1 MKTRLFLLTIAILF
15 AIASPNVFGQ
25 SADNPETVKYSIG
38 SYAPKGDFGA
48 YLEEVE
54 IGFYLVPGTV
64 PYDANADQ
72 TKPRPYDKLLFDV
85 KLWKAPVKKY
95 RYNGTDY
102 TDLCG
107 ISFQGYTKFK
117 IQVAISGVGTKTI
130 MVDVAGKYDNEIPL
144 GRLYKKE
151 ELSQLKVTSF
161 KLIEMYPRESERKD
175 VAHCVDKQNGK
186 QDAASNNVSSGS
198 RNNGTAGNQTNR
210 SNTEKNTNS
219 SNTNNP
225 YMEQVA
231 AYNEKVQADSKALD
245 AAADQTIDGWA
256 NALQQGKNAD
266 FITPSKSLVQ
276 EFANQGNAAGAYGT
290 VGVAVGA
297 QLISILGSG
306 KSEAKQIEEAQRAEE
321 NQIREAY
328 RSGDVKR
335 SLELCAN
342 FIKNYEHYPPAYFE
356 TASILRKGGN
366 GVEKDVN
373 NAFLLAEKA
382 VERIKNSSNLK
393 KYYPQAFYLLGL
405 MYYTG

>member
-64 PYDANADQ
+64 PYDANADLA
-72 TKPRPYDKLLFDV
+72 KPRPYDRLLFDV

-161 KLIEMYPRESERKD
+161 KLIEMYPRESERKN
-175 VAHCVDKQNGK
+175 VAHCVDKQNKNQGAEAK
-186 QDAASNNVSSGS
+186 DAEQQSNEQSSSSERGSSANQPRQQNNHEENVRKYNAINRDIANVDKAHNEFNNAIDQASESLADKARAQQQASKDWW
-198 RNNGTAGNQTNR
+198 
-210 SNTEKNTNS
+210 E
-219 SNTNNP
+219 
-225 YMEQVA
+225 
-231 AYNEKVQADSKALD
+231 NEK
-245 AAADQTIDGWA
+245 AAA
-256 NALQQGKNAD
+256 
-266 FITPSKSLVQ
+266 
-276 EFANQGNAAGAYGT
+276 
-290 VGVAVGA
+290 
-297 QLISILGSG
+297 
-306 KSEAKQIEEAQRAEE
+306 AKE
-321 NQIREAY
+321 NEW
-328 RSGDVKR
+328 K
-335 SLELCAN
+335 
-342 FIKNYEHYPPAYFE
+342 
-356 TASILRKGGN
+356 
-366 GVEKDVN
+366 
-373 NAFLLAEKA
+373 
-382 VERIKNSSNLK
+382 
-393 KYYPQAFYLLGL
+393 
-405 MYYTG
+405 